1 MGLLK
6 DGVDCGMHMEATHR
20 SCKRE
25 RMHGSEL
32 GAHGNRGGTSVEFLG
47 SRTMVVIVVDN
58 SEGQPSLVVQ
68 WISVQGTWVQSL
80 VREDLTCRGATEPVS
95 HNYRNPGALESA
107 SHSY

>member
-1 MGLLK
+1 MGLLQ
-6 DGVDCGMHMEATHR
+6 DGVDCGMRMEATHR

-25 RMHGSEL
+25 RIHGSEL

-47 SRTMVVIVVDN
+47 SRTVVVIVVDN

-80 VREDLTCRGATEPVS
+80 VQEEPTCGKATKPVGL
-95 HNYRNPGALESA
+95 NY
-107 SHSY
+107 

>member
-1 MGLLK
+1 
-6 DGVDCGMHMEATHR
+6 
-20 SCKRE
+20 
-25 RMHGSEL
+25 MHGSEL

-80 VREDLTCRGATEPVS
+80 VREDLTCRGAAEPVS
-95 HNYRNPGALESA
+95 HNYRNPRALESA